1 MSFLDLNIFTILF
14 LFTDPNQTCADSTH
28 DSSSG
33 FASDAPSHT
42 YSKTSMSTFKGS
54 FSDSSES
61 GRGASCREPPWS
73 GTRTGPQREP
83 THYNPRDLKMQYRMS
98 TPSPMSHKSSS
109 SVKTISS
116 QQSSSKSSQMSSSHK
131 PTPPP
136 VISYKN
142 PAYEY
147 QLDKVIEEIQYN
159 IKRME
164 LQDSQKSVSSKS
176 GKLRHL
182 KSSVFDLLTD
192 DVIVNI
198 FSNLPTDQ
206 LCRCSRVCSRWYRLS
221 WDPLLWKRIVIN
233 SDKINVDKA
242 LKYLTKR
249 LSYNTPTVCV
259 IVERIILSGCER
271 LSNKGLHTIA
281 KRCPELRHLEIQGC
295 ANVTNDSL
303 FEIASY
309 CVNLEYLDA
318 TGE

>member
-1 MSFLDLNIFTILF
+1 MSHYFSIS
-14 LFTDPNQTCADSTH
+14 DPNQTCTDSTH

-61 GRGASCREPPWS
+61 GRASCREPPWS
-73 GTRTGPQREP
+73 GPRTPANKEP
-83 THYNPRDLKMQYRMS
+83 NHYNPRDLKMQYRMS
-98 TPSPMSHKSSS
+98 TPSPMSQRSSS
-109 SVKTISS
+109 SMKTVSS
-116 QQSSSKSSQMSSSHK
+116 HRSSSKSSHVSSGK
-131 PTPPP
+131 PSPAPP

-147 QLDKVIEEIQYN
+147 QLDKHIEEIQYN
-159 IKRME
+159 IKRIE
-164 LQDSQKSVSSKS
+164 LQDSDQYISSKS
-176 GKLRHL
+176 TKSRHH
-182 KSSVFDLLTD
+182 KPSVFDLLTD

-206 LCRCSRVCSRWYRLS
+206 LCRCSRVCNRWYRLS

-233 SDKINVDKA
+233 SEKINVDKA

-259 IVERIILSGCER
+259 IVEKILLTGCEK
-271 LSNKGLHTIA
+271 LTNKGLHTIA

-295 ANVTNDSL
+295 ANVTNESL
-303 FEIASY
+303 FEITSY
-309 CVNLEYLDA
+309 CVNLEYLDI
-318 TGE
+318 TGRYL